1 MGAKDLYEVRERR
14 GDGLFGVRFCRE
26 FSEFR
31 EFKEVWAVVALSLAC
46 EWVSMR
52 YYVTMGFDKLL

>member
-1 MGAKDLYEVRERR
+1 MAAKDLYKVRTGL
-14 GDGLFGVRFCRE
+14 GDGGFLVRFCGE

-31 EFKEVWAVVALSLAC
+31 EFKKVWVVVALSLAC

-52 YYVTMGFDKLL
+52 YYGFR

>member
-1 MGAKDLYEVRERR
+1 MGAKDLYEVRTEL
-14 GDGLFGVRFCRE
+14 GDGGFLVRFCRE

-31 EFKEVWAVVALSLAC
+31 EFKEGWAVVALSLAC

-52 YYVTMGFDKLL
+52 YYGFR